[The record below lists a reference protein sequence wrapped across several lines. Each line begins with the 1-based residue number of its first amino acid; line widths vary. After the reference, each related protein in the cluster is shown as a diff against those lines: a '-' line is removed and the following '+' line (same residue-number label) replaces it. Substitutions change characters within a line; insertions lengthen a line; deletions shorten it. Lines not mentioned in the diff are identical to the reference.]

1 MRITQISYDGTNV
14 HISIGAP
21 AANKDNKFGYAYFL
35 LLARRLP
42 KFLADLATVDPH
54 ASLKELPAEPAPA
67 AAPPVAPPSA
77 PDKQVTLD
85 EVIARQATMTI
96 TQTLAGSFDPD
107 KVAAS
112 FAQPAEVVPPRAGT
126 TLVTDA
132 SPFEPLNID
141 ITTIDKSME
150 PPKAPEPATADAFDT
165 APTTEPGASVWK
177 SFVLD
182 VGELFA
188 ISDRKA
194 VLPTAADI
202 WKKHRAAVR
211 ALGKE
216 FNGNASDHLSR
227 IVGETLGI
235 STAEAHTLI
244 KAELA
249 NTPAPQ
255 VEAPKV
261 TKTPV
266 TPVMDVVQAGTTAP
280 VTAVAPVEVVAPVDP
295 KVAKFLGL
303 LGAKTQTPQLKD
315 ILQVGCECCVEEVGG
330 KRVVKRSALIALIDS
345 IKGCHPLLDAA
356 NMPNIEKAINGSQM
370 PIFAAVGNSKARWD
384 AAA

>member
-54 ASLKELPAEPAPA
+54 ASLKELSAEPAPA
-67 AAPPVAPPSA
+67 AAPPVA

-85 EVIARQATMTI
+85 EVIARQATVTI
-96 TQTLAGSFDPD
+96 
-107 KVAAS
+107 
-112 FAQPAEVVPPRAGT
+112 AQPAEVVPPRAGT

-141 ITTIDKSME
+141 ITTINKSME